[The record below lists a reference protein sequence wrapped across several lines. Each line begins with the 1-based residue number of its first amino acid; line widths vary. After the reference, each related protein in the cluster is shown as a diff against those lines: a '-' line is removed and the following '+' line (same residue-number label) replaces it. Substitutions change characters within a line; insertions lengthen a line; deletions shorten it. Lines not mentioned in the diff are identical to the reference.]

1 MLKELIKCRQRKRS
15 QNGFTLIEAMIAVV
29 VFSFGLL
36 GVAGVMIVSVKNNH
50 NGYLRSQATFLAHSI
65 VETMRMNSWELWRNN
80 YNGNYGNP
88 SSIVNLS
95 SLCTAAAPCN
105 CSAGGVANRDTQ
117 QWSNMIIQTL
127 PNGKGSIQCV
137 PTVAMT
143 SPGACN
149 LADEPY
155 LGICTVTVSWDESN
169 ETNASST
176 QQVVVLANP

>member
-1 MLKELIKCRQRKRS
+1 MIETLLKNRQIKRS

-65 VETMRMNSWELWRNN
+65 IETMRMNSWELWRNA

-88 SSIVNLS
+88 GSIVDVS
-95 SLCTAAAPCN
+95 TMCTVSAPCGCN
-105 CSAGGVANRDTQ
+105 AGVAARDTQ

-127 PNGKGSIQCV
+127 PNGKGSIQCT
-137 PTVAMT
+137 PSVAMLA
-143 SPGACN
+143 PAACD
-149 LADEPY
+149 LSDEPY
-155 LGICTVTVSWDESN
+155 LGMCTVTVSWDESN
-169 ETNASST
+169 ETDASSE
-176 QQVVVLANP
+176 QQVVVIANP

>member
-1 MLKELIKCRQRKRS
+1 MFPKFFMYRQRCRL

-65 VETMRMNSWELWRNN
+65 IETMRMNSWELWRNA

-88 SSIVNLS
+88 GSVVNIS
-95 SLCTAAAPCN
+95 TMCTASSPCGCN
-105 CSAGGVANRDTQ
+105 AGVAARDTQ

-127 PNGKGSIQCV
+127 PNGKGSIQCTPSVALSNSV
-137 PTVAMT
+137 P
-143 SPGACN
+143 CN
-149 LADEPY
+149 MSDEPY
-155 LGICTVTVSWDESN
+155 LGMCTVTVSWTESN
-169 ETNASST
+169 ETDASST
-176 QQVVVLANP
+176 QQITVQANP